1 MKLKEVKSCIKYIY
15 YDEHNRPLLSGDL
28 VLISIINSYL
38 KSSFAIVEYIKIGN
52 NIKILFHI
60 YSNFPYHMLIYDNNK
75 TRYHINKICIDEL
88 TGISKQE
95 FLFLKK
101 RHKSVLYR
109 SNWNSLPELVTD
121 LPEKYSIDSGFAS
134 YIGLQYNHHVDF
146 LYLNKKEITF

>member
-1 MKLKEVKSCIKYIY
+1 MKLKEVKSFIKCIY
-15 YDEHNRPLLSGDL
+15 YDSRNRPLLSGDL
-28 VLISIINSYL
+28 VLISIDTYF
-38 KSSFAIVEYIKIGN
+38 KPSFAIAEYIKIGN
-52 NIKILFHI
+52 DIKILFHI
-60 YSNFPYHMLIYDNNK
+60 YSDFPYHMLIYDNNK

-88 TGISKQE
+88 AEISKQE

-134 YIGLQYNHHVDF
+134 YIGLQYNNHVDF